1 MNSFRLVVDEAQARQ
16 NGESGSWPGS
26 RFSWTRGR
34 GGRRGGGRGG
44 TFTRPWWT
52 ERRASSTVRRSPH
65 PSPPPPPP
73 PTPPPHVQVTVRV
86 RKASTQAGL
95 RSTRGKWEVSSWTRR
110 TIPIQW
116 ELGEKMGKK
125 ILSKNSKK
133 ISLFPPHHPRH
144 LHLPRR
150 PLSLPQPP
158 WGWVPFWKIGAVL
171 CLKYRSG
178 INLQIMSFFVSFFLV
193 WKIVLDCLSIGNPIS
208 AFYQTILRI
217 PWSVRRTFMWNRE
230 HFSDIDSLSFFAGLG
245 DGRVIASIG
254 SISLKLLLWLNR
266 YLL

>member
-34 GGRRGGGRGG
+34 GGRRGGS
-44 TFTRPWWT
+44 WWT

-73 PTPPPHVQVTVRV
+73 PTPPPPPHVQVTVRV

-110 TIPIQW
+110 TILIQW
-116 ELGEKMGKK
+116 ELVGEKMGKK

-133 ISLFPPHHPRH
+133 ISLFPPHHLRH
-144 LHLPRR
+144 LHLPRQ

-158 WGWVPFWKIGAVL
+158 WGWVPFWEQGAVL

-178 INLQIMSFFVSFFLV
+178 INLQIMRFFVSFFLV
-193 WKIVLDCLSIGNPIS
+193 
-208 AFYQTILRI
+208 
-217 PWSVRRTFMWNRE
+217 
-230 HFSDIDSLSFFAGLG
+230 
-245 DGRVIASIG
+245 
-254 SISLKLLLWLNR
+254 
-266 YLL
+266 